1 LADLTAFM
9 EAQLEYYKKCTDLLI
24 TVKSSWPYSHLFP
37 PKPFL
42 PNSTLYLP
50 SAILTRSALNK
61 PRPRTRA
68 PALYTTHLDQEEP
81 SSSPSPPEP
90 LRPVISTKYKSSISN
105 RASPTH
111 ATAPNLRRIQ
121 TDSVTV
127 VHPPRPTH
135 ANGRLQ
141 KKVMRC
147 DHAFDAESDSEMS
160 IVPGDL
166 INVIEEVDAGWFIG
180 EIVGDEA
187 RTGMFPT
194 TYCTVI
200 EPTVPTVRRPPLKPP
215 SPTARSDTSSLAGDL
230 DDQVSNISIRRASY
244 VSPPAP
250 RQVITRTQSANTT
263 SSVSGGPNIAMAKK
277 KAPPP
282 PPPPVSRG
290 NKPVAGGGV
299 ANEGKCRECGCVEF
313 RANVFK
319 KGSCNN
325 CFHVHGPL

>member
-1 LADLTAFM
+1 LADLTEFM

-24 TVKSSWPYSHLFP
+24 TVKSFWPYTPTSRFNTLRSR
-37 PKPFL
+37 PF
-42 PNSTLYLP
+42 
-50 SAILTRSALNK
+50 LTRSTLNK
-61 PRPRTRA
+61 PRPRARA

-81 SSSPSPPEP
+81 ASPPPPPEP
-90 LRPVISTKYKSSISN
+90 LRPVISTKYKSSASN
-105 RASPTH
+105 RTSPPH

-135 ANGRLQ
+135 INGRSQ

-147 DHAFDAESDSEMS
+147 DHGFDAESDSEMS
-160 IVPGDL
+160 IAPGDL
-166 INVIEEVDAGWFIG
+166 ISVIEEVDAGWFIG

-187 RTGMFPT
+187 RTGMFPA

-230 DDQVSNISIRRASY
+230 DDQVSNLSVRRASY
-244 VSPPAP
+244 VPPPAS
-250 RQVITRTQSANTT
+250 RSGLTRTQSANTPA
-263 SSVSGGPNIAMAKK
+263 SASVSPNLAMAKK
-277 KAPPP
+277 KAPRPP

-290 NKPVAGGGV
+290 HKPAPAGVAAAGV

-319 KGSCNN
+319 RGSCNN